1 MLFLGEIIGN
11 RPVIRALLNTVA
23 SGRVA
28 HAYLFAGPEGV
39 GKETAALAFARAL
52 LCSRPKDGDACGACR
67 ECRQVEHYNHPDLW
81 VLQPDGNYIKI
92 EQIRGI
98 LRRAPYRSYQ
108 GGRKIFLIPRAEVM
122 TAEAANC
129 LLKTLE
135 EPPRDTLFILL
146 SARPQALLPTVL
158 SRCQRCSF
166 QAIPA
171 PELADGLVA
180 RHGLREEDARLP
192 ALLAG
197 GSLGKALA
205 LISGSTGEARAGAGQ
220 LALSLGRAGPL
231 EALEL
236 AEKTAES
243 RDKALSSLE
252 MLLCWYRDLLIW
264 RESGETRYL
273 YNPDRTAEIQREA
286 ENYRTCSLME
296 IIEAVGAAKNK
307 IEANANPRLALEAL
321 FLRLVRLLAPV

>member
-1 MLFLGEIIGN
+1 M
-11 RPVIRALLNTVA
+11 
-23 SGRVA
+23 
-28 HAYLFAGPEGV
+28 
-39 GKETAALAFARAL
+39 
-52 LCSRPKDGDACGACR
+52 
-67 ECRQVEHYNHPDLW
+67 EHRNHPDLW
-81 VLQPDGNYIKI
+81 VLQPDGNSIKI
-92 EQIRGI
+92 DQIRGV

-108 GGRKIFLIPRAEVM
+108 GGRKIFLIPRAEIM

-135 EPPRDTLFILL
+135 EPPGDTIFILI
-146 SARPQALLPTVL
+146 SAWPQALLPTIL

-171 PELADGLVA
+171 PELAAGLVA
-180 RHGLREEDARLP
+180 RHGLKEEEARLP

-197 GSLGKALA
+197 GSMGKALT
-205 LISGSTGEARAGAGQ
+205 LISGSNGEARAGAGQ
-220 LALSLGRAGPL
+220 LALSLSRSGPL

-243 RDKALSSLE
+243 KDKALSSLE
-252 MLLCWYRDLLIW
+252 ALLCWYRDLLIW

-273 YNPDRTAEIQREA
+273 YNPDRITEIQREA
-286 ENYRTCSLME
+286 EVYGTSSL
-296 IIEAVGAAKNK
+296 IEMIEVAGAAKSK

-321 FLRLVRLLAPV
+321 FLHLIRDAPPV